1 MNILD
6 SNRIKGKAICLSG
19 KFLWQYPMH
28 LGFSNQNSWKSAPA
42 TSTFPT
48 HIFVQEPASIE
59 NYFQQIF
66 KPSNQNFVQIPVQK
80 AYAKTISEGH
90 WLQFVLWML
99 AHISICTVAMPRSL
113 GCMPKYWIYGLIQ
126 SKLFVGVSMVL
137 PVINK
142 VEC

>member
-19 KFLWQYPMH
+19 KFLWQYPIH
-28 LGFSNQNSWKSAPA
+28 VCFSNQNSWKSAP
-42 TSTFPT
+42 P
-48 HIFVQEPASIE
+48 HIFVQEPAGIE

-80 AYAKTISEGH
+80 ADAKTIPEGY

-113 GCMPKYWIYGLIQ
+113 GCMPKYRIYGLIQ